1 MGIPCLTLRENAE
14 RPVTI
19 EEGTN
24 IVVGNNRTKI
34 LEESYK
40 ILKGNGK
47 KGKIPPLWDGR
58 VAERIVNVLLG
69 LPYKPFKHEV
79 KLKDRV

>member
-1 MGIPCLTLRENAE
+1 
-14 RPVTI
+14 
-19 EEGTN
+19 
-24 IVVGNNRTKI
+24 